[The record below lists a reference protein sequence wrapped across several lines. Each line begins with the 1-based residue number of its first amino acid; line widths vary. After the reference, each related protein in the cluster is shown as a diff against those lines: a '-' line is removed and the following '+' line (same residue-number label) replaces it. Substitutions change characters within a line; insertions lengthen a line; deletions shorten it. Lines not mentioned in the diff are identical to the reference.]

1 MKLDTDV
8 IITGAGPAGLSAAIK
23 LEELGIDYLLFDRDS
38 EPGEIKPCAGFI
50 PISTIQRMSIPRITD
65 QHDITSARLHFS
77 GREPTTIEFNESL
90 GINVS
95 RGALARAMISKT
107 SQSEKHRFGSK
118 ISHIEVSDD
127 LCKVSARTN
136 EDESTYTSRLII
148 DSSGANPVSQR
159 FIKLRERISNSSMG
173 YGLQYH
179 IELDEELPHCNTFAW
194 RR

>member
-95 RGALARAMISKT
+95 RGALARVMISKT

-118 ISHIEVSDD
+118 ISSQMIYAKYQHE
-127 LCKVSARTN
+127 LMKTN
-136 EDESTYTSRLII
+136 QLTHQD
-148 DSSGANPVSQR
+148 
-159 FIKLRERISNSSMG
+159 
-173 YGLQYH
+173 
-179 IELDEELPHCNTFAW
+179 
-194 RR
+194 